1 MQEDCAGD
9 PPIRRSVCSVRAGGG
24 GEKLPGHDDPGG
36 TEDDSDGT
44 YLVPYVVSVFDLVFI
59 SDHAA
64 SEKSAACAA
73 GVGCCG
79 SDGSDLLR
87 KQYWMSTVFRYC
99 RMAVCISCIICV
111 DISSR

>member
-1 MQEDCAGD
+1 MEEKWKKVNPVLPLDYPD
-9 PPIRRSVCSVRAGGG
+9 PDVIRM
-24 GEKLPGHDDPGG
+24 
-36 TEDDSDGT
+36 
-44 YLVPYVVSVFDLVFI
+44 VSVFDLVFI

-87 KQYWMSTVFRYC
+87 KQCGTV
-99 RMAVCISCIICV
+99 SE
-111 DISSR
+111 

>member
-1 MQEDCAGD
+1 MQEDCTGD
-9 PPIRRSVCSVRAGGG
+9 PPIRRSVCSFRAGSGG
-24 GEKLPGHDDPGG
+24 ADLPDQDDPGG

-44 YLVPYVVSVFDLVFI
+44 YLVPYVVSVSDLVFI

-64 SEKSAACAA
+64 SEKSAAGAA

-87 KQYWMSTVFRYC
+87 KQCGTV
-99 RMAVCISCIICV
+99 SE
-111 DISSR
+111 

>member
-1 MQEDCAGD
+1 MQEDCTGD
-9 PPIRRSVCSVRAGGG
+9 PPIRRSVCSFRAGSDGAD
-24 GEKLPGHDDPGG
+24 LPDHDDPGG

-44 YLVPYVVSVFDLVFI
+44 YLVPYVVSVSDLVFI

-64 SEKSAACAA
+64 SEKSAAGAD

-87 KQYWMSTVFRYC
+87 KQCGTV
-99 RMAVCISCIICV
+99 SE
-111 DISSR
+111 